1 MYTTY
6 IPESLRLFRLIK
18 FVTYDGLRNVRDRD
32 TGQICACEYL
42 GDWKSFVSD
51 NHHRKNVDLYKIRS
65 HFSPRFFCCC
75 CLTQVHD
82 LHFSLSLSL
91 FLASSNLIQFCPC
104 RSLCNFSASLNIH
117 VGNYATTIVNLM
129 GQTMP
134 TLYQPIKLQQ
144 AIKYELYRKVDTQQ
158 QVSLCSP
165 PPSPFSVCVCVYISP

>member
-1 MYTTY
+1 MWETETQDKSVRANILVTGKVSSAITIIGKMSTYT
-6 IPESLRLFRLIK
+6 K
-18 FVTYDGLRNVRDRD
+18 FGATS
-32 TGQICACEYL
+32 APA
-42 GDWKSFVSD
+42 
-51 NHHRKNVDLYKIRS
+51 
-65 HFSPRFFCCC
+65 FSAVAVLLKC
-75 CLTQVHD
+75 TIYT
-82 LHFSLSLSL
+82 SLSLSL